1 MDGVL
6 LFSPAFEAS
15 NVTAMDIVIF
25 CVHFLNLIKGGT
37 KIPASLKSGSSS
49 KVTAPAKVFFVL
61 GSKSEED
68 LSNFKTLGFV
78 SEPVSFMV

>member
-1 MDGVL
+1 
-6 LFSPAFEAS
+6 
-15 NVTAMDIVIF
+15 
-25 CVHFLNLIKGGT
+25 
-37 KIPASLKSGSSS
+37 
-49 KVTAPAKVFFVL
+49 L